1 MGTAPIRLAGILVLL
16 GSMVFLYLA
25 PFTGIRSLTYFF
37 LLVKFYVLTQCFNLI
52 AGYVGY
58 VSFGHVVFFGIGGYI
73 AAILTW
79 KAGFIG
85 PYFYFALIISGVGTA
100 ALAALLGYPLLKLR
114 GAYFAIAT
122 LALNEVL
129 KIIMYNIPEDYG
141 GGAFGIPLPQVRAPN
156 TGYYGMLTV
165 ALLIMLVTYL
175 LIVRSKYGII
185 LKAIREDEDAAM
197 VMGINAAKYKV
208 IAFAL
213 SAFFMGLAGGIDL
226 QFSSYIYPEAAFK
239 IDTSIQMIVMTM
251 LGGSGTILGPL
262 LGATI
267 LYTIGDYV
275 WAMLPFSHLVM
286 LGLIL
291 VVTVLFMSRGI
302 LGTLEDKVPA
312 LRGRT
317 K

>member
-1 MGTAPIRLAGILVLL
+1 MLL
-16 GSMVFLYLA
+16 GSIAFLYLA
-25 PFTGIRSLTYFF
+25 PFMGLKSLTYFF
-37 LLVKFYVLTQCFNLI
+37 LLVKFYVLAQCFNLI

-58 VSFGHVVFFGIGGYI
+58 VSFGHVVFFGIGSYI

-79 KAGFIG
+79 KADLVGTN
-85 PYFYFALIISGVGTA
+85 FYFAIIIGGLVTA

-122 LALNEVL
+122 LALNEVI
-129 KIIMYNIPEDYG
+129 KIVMYNVPEDYG
-141 GGAFGIPLPQVRAPN
+141 GGAFGIPLPQIRAPN
-156 TGYYGMLTV
+156 TGYYGMLTI
-165 ALLIMLVTYL
+165 AFLIMLIVYL
-175 LIVRSKYGII
+175 LMVRSKYGII

-197 VMGINAAKYKV
+197 VMGINVAKYKTM
-208 IAFAL
+208 AFAL

-239 IDTSIQMIVMTM
+239 IDTSVQMIVMTM
-251 LGGSGTILGPL
+251 LGGRGTILGPL

-267 LYTIGDYV
+267 LYTVGDYV
-275 WAMLPFSHLVM
+275 WAILPFSHLVM
-286 LGLIL
+286 LGMILIII
-291 VVTVLFMSRGI
+291 VLFMGRGI

-312 LRGRT
+312 LRGRI